1 MIGPIGLI
9 RPQPEGRR
17 ILRSRKGRMAGRVE
31 TVIPW
36 SGGRQIYL
44 LTWAEIGEGRRAA
57 AEHAA
62 SRVADVDKL
71 APALARVFRHPVQ
84 RRIGGHATLGVW
96 FEVE

>member
-1 MIGPIGLI
+1 
-9 RPQPEGRR
+9 
-17 ILRSRKGRMAGRVE
+17 MAGRVE

-44 LTWAEIGEGRRAA
+44 LTWGEMGEGRRAA

-62 SRVADVDKL
+62 SRIVDVDKL
-71 APALARVFRHPVQ
+71 VPALTRVFRHRVQ

-96 FEVE
+96 FEVG